1 MEGPVPAP
9 SSSAAPAVAR
19 VPAAA
24 ASAAAAPQPLAAQQ
38 APAAAVAGAAAGCRR
53 QVFSVEL
60 RSGET
65 TIVSWKKLLKE
76 AGHAAAAPSQ
86 PLAVVLAEPAVA
98 AQPGPPAAAL
108 PAENDPE
115 DPAQPNRF
123 NAVIEKIERLYMGKH
138 SSDEEDLD
146 DVPDDD
152 QYDTDDS
159 FIDDAELDEYFEVD
173 NLTTKHTGFFVN
185 KGTLEQIEP
194 GTSAN
199 AAPKKRRSK
208 DQSADHIENNQGAT
222 GDYLNIRNIPGK
234 ASGGKKVAT
243 GNGEYY
249 HEGSRVVKTKPS
261 ATGVLKRRSTDLA
274 TGVDATKRTK
284 LSSKDVSYS
293 SSKELTDLEKHKAL
307 AFQPTDFGNKST
319 TSETYDYASAYRDK
333 DPSTQL
339 DFQQKQT
346 YNGGNEDPTS
356 KIYRK
361 DKAGTSDFSGMD
373 VSGTAYPTQATHLTT
388 GRESAGTKPKG
399 TRLERA
405 IRDLQKIAAD
415 YKSPAVDISEA
426 DPNVQAS
433 AQRRLPP
440 EVKQKLA
447 KVARLSTNHGKVQEN
462 ELMDRLM
469 GIVGHLVAR
478 RTLKRNM
485 KELVKSGLSA
495 KQEKADRLQQVKMEI
510 NEMVKARM
518 IAKAKVNE
526 QQDGSADDFQA
537 VTDERRDLKGKS
549 AMDSALEDRI
559 CDLYDLYVEGMD
571 EDKGPQSRKLYVEL
585 AELWPQGYMDK
596 FGIKDAISRSKERKG
611 TLHNQQK
618 VLSEERLKRKR
629 LAAAAKLPD
638 SYPVVTQSA
647 VAVQVAHP
655 SMSNPVTTY
664 PVTDYG
670 QNQAPKILERVRETS
685 SGAIAD
691 ESSKNTG
698 DMKKKKRKSDPDVV
712 DTQANIVT
720 MPTVLGLPFYDQ
732 QPS

>member
-24 ASAAAAPQPLAAQQ
+24 PSAAAAPQPLAAQQ

-60 RSGET
+60 RPGET

-86 PLAVVLAEPAVA
+86 PLAVVPAEPAVA
-98 AQPGPPAAAL
+98 AQPGPPAAAP
-108 PAENDPE
+108 PAENDAE

-199 AAPKKRRSK
+199 VAPKKRRSK

-222 GDYLNIRNIPGK
+222 GDYLKPGK
-234 ASGGKKVAT
+234 ASGLKKVAT

-261 ATGVLKRRSTDLA
+261 ATGVLKRRSTDFA
-274 TGVDATKRTK
+274 A
-284 LSSKDVSYS
+284 
-293 SSKELTDLEKHKAL
+293 AC
-307 AFQPTDFGNKST
+307 
-319 TSETYDYASAYRDK
+319 RDK

-346 YNGGNEDPTS
+346 YNGENEDPTS

-361 DKAGTSDFSGMD
+361 DIAGTNDFSSMD
-373 VSGTAYPTQATHLTT
+373 VSGAAYPTQAMHLTT

-405 IRDLQKIAAD
+405 IRDLQKIAAN
-415 YKSPAVDISEA
+415 YKSPAIDISEA

-469 GIVGHLVAR
+469 GIVGHLVVR

-510 NEMVKARM
+510 NEMVKASM
-518 IAKAKVNE
+518 AAKAKVNE
-526 QQDGSADDFQA
+526 QQDGSADDFQT

-549 AMDSALEDRI
+549 AMNSALEDRI

-618 VLSEERLKRKR
+618 VLNEERLKRKR

-638 SYPVVTQSA
+638 SYPVVTQSTA
-647 VAVQVAHP
+647 AMQVAHP

-670 QNQAPKILERVRETS
+670 QNQVPKSLERVRETS
-685 SGAIAD
+685 SSAIAD
-691 ESSKNTG
+691 ESSKNAG

>member
-1 MEGPVPAP
+1 MGTKREMKKGNREPTKAP
-9 SSSAAPAVAR
+9 
-19 VPAAA
+19 
-24 ASAAAAPQPLAAQQ
+24 
-38 APAAAVAGAAAGCRR
+38 
-53 QVFSVEL
+53 
-60 RSGET
+60 
-65 TIVSWKKLLKE
+65 
-76 AGHAAAAPSQ
+76 
-86 PLAVVLAEPAVA
+86 
-98 AQPGPPAAAL
+98 
-108 PAENDPE
+108 PAENDAE

-185 KGTLEQIEP
+185 KGTLEQMAQHVATVASKDELIIIKALAGTTQTTDERTGEP

-199 AAPKKRRSK
+199 VAPKKRRSK

-222 GDYLNIRNIPGK
+222 GDYLKPGK
-234 ASGGKKVAT
+234 ASGLKKVAT

-261 ATGVLKRRSTDLA
+261 ATGVLKRRSTDFA
-274 TGVDATKRTK
+274 AGVDSTKRTK
-284 LSSKDVSYS
+284 ISSKDVSYS
-293 SSKELTDLEKHKAL
+293 SSKELKDLEKYKAP

-319 TSETYDYASAYRDK
+319 TSETHGYASACRDK

-346 YNGGNEDPTS
+346 YNGENEDPTS

-361 DKAGTSDFSGMD
+361 DIAGTNDFSSMD
-373 VSGTAYPTQATHLTT
+373 VSGAAYPTQAMHLTT

-405 IRDLQKIAAD
+405 IRDLQKIAAN
-415 YKSPAVDISEA
+415 YKSPAIDISEA

-469 GIVGHLVAR
+469 GIVGHLVVR

-510 NEMVKARM
+510 NEMVKASM
-518 IAKAKVNE
+518 AAKAKVNE
-526 QQDGSADDFQA
+526 QQDGSADDFQT

-549 AMDSALEDRI
+549 AMNSALEDRI

-618 VLSEERLKRKR
+618 VLNEERLKRKR

-638 SYPVVTQSA
+638 SYPVVTQSTA
-647 VAVQVAHP
+647 AMQVAHP

-670 QNQAPKILERVRETS
+670 QNQVPKSLERVRETS
-685 SGAIAD
+685 SSAIAD
-691 ESSKNTG
+691 ESSKNAG

>member
-9 SSSAAPAVAR
+9 SSSSAP
-19 VPAAA
+19 
-24 ASAAAAPQPLAAQQ
+24 L
-38 APAAAVAGAAAGCRR
+38 
-53 QVFSVEL
+53 
-60 RSGET
+60 
-65 TIVSWKKLLKE
+65 
-76 AGHAAAAPSQ
+76 Q
-86 PLAVVLAEPAVA
+86 PLAVVPAEPAVA

-199 AAPKKRRSK
+199 VAPKKRRSK
-208 DQSADHIENNQGAT
+208 DQSVDRIENSQGAT
-222 GDYLNIRNIPGK
+222 GDYLKSGK
-234 ASGGKKVAT
+234 ASGLKKVAT

-249 HEGSRVVKTKPS
+249 HEGSRGVKTKPS
-261 ATGVLKRRSTDLA
+261 TTGVLKRRSTD
-274 TGVDATKRTK
+274 
-284 LSSKDVSYS
+284 
-293 SSKELTDLEKHKAL
+293 
-307 AFQPTDFGNKST
+307 F
-319 TSETYDYASAYRDK
+319 RDK

-346 YNGGNEDPTS
+346 YNGENEDPTS

-361 DKAGTSDFSGMD
+361 DIAGTNDFSSMD
-373 VSGTAYPTQATHLTT
+373 VSGAAYPTQAMHLTT

-405 IRDLQKIAAD
+405 IRDLQKIAAN
-415 YKSPAVDISEA
+415 YKSPAIDISEA

-469 GIVGHLVAR
+469 GIVGHLVVR

-495 KQEKADRLQQVKMEI
+495 KQEKAGRLQQVKMEI
-510 NEMVKARM
+510 NEMVKASM
-518 IAKAKVNE
+518 AAKAKVNE
-526 QQDGSADDFQA
+526 QQDGSADDFQT

-618 VLSEERLKRKR
+618 VQNEEKLKRKR

-638 SYPVVTQSA
+638 SYPVVTQSTA
-647 VAVQVAHP
+647 AVQVAHP

-670 QNQAPKILERVRETS
+670 QNQVPKSLERVRETS
-685 SGAIAD
+685 SSAIAD
-691 ESSKNTG
+691 ESSKNAG

>member
-24 ASAAAAPQPLAAQQ
+24 PSAAAAPQPLAAQQ

-60 RSGET
+60 RPGET

-86 PLAVVLAEPAVA
+86 PLAVVPAEPAVA
-98 AQPGPPAAAL
+98 AQPGPPAAAP
-108 PAENDPE
+108 PAENDAE

-199 AAPKKRRSK
+199 VAPKKRRSK

-222 GDYLNIRNIPGK
+222 GDYLKPGK
-234 ASGGKKVAT
+234 ASGLKKVAT

-261 ATGVLKRRSTDLA
+261 ATGVLKRRSTDFA
-274 TGVDATKRTK
+274 AGVDSTKRTK
-284 LSSKDVSYS
+284 I
-293 SSKELTDLEKHKAL
+293 
-307 AFQPTDFGNKST
+307 ST
-319 TSETYDYASAYRDK
+319 CRDK

-346 YNGGNEDPTS
+346 YNGENEDPTS

-361 DKAGTSDFSGMD
+361 DIAGTNDFSSMD
-373 VSGTAYPTQATHLTT
+373 VSGAAYPTQAMHLTT

-405 IRDLQKIAAD
+405 IRDLQKIAAN
-415 YKSPAVDISEA
+415 YKSPAIDISEA

-469 GIVGHLVAR
+469 GIVGHLVVR

-510 NEMVKARM
+510 NEMVKASM
-518 IAKAKVNE
+518 AAKAKVNE
-526 QQDGSADDFQA
+526 QQDGSADDFQT

-549 AMDSALEDRI
+549 AMNSALEDRI
-559 CDLYDLYVEGMD
+559 CDLYDLYVE
-571 EDKGPQSRKLYVEL
+571 V
-585 AELWPQGYMDK
+585 
-596 FGIKDAISRSKERKG
+596 
-611 TLHNQQK
+611 
-618 VLSEERLKRKR
+618 
-629 LAAAAKLPD
+629 
-638 SYPVVTQSA
+638 
-647 VAVQVAHP
+647 
-655 SMSNPVTTY
+655 
-664 PVTDYG
+664 
-670 QNQAPKILERVRETS
+670 
-685 SGAIAD
+685 
-691 ESSKNTG
+691 
-698 DMKKKKRKSDPDVV
+698 
-712 DTQANIVT
+712 
-720 MPTVLGLPFYDQ
+720 
-732 QPS
+732 